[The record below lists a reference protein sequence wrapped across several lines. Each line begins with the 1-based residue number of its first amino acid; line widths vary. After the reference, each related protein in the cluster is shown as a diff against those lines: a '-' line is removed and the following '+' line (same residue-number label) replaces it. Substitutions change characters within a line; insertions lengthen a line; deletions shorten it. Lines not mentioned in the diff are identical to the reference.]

1 MRLAVCGCLAISLV
15 YVAPAAAITLSSKE
29 WNAFSCVLK
38 KARTMGNPEVAA
50 NFAID
55 ECPTPGLTEAQKKR
69 VVDLV
74 IRRLMRESGL
84 KCIGTGCG
92 DGE

>member
-1 MRLAVCGCLAISLV
+1 MRLVLSVCLSLGLAYVTPASAV
-15 YVAPAAAITLSSKE
+15 TLSNKE
-29 WNAFSCVLK
+29 WKIFSCVLK
-38 KARTMGNPEVAA
+38 NARPMGNPEVAA

-55 ECPTPGLTEAQKKR
+55 ECPTQGLTKAQKER

-74 IRRLMRESGL
+74 IRRLMRERGL

-92 DGE
+92 DGQ

>member
-1 MRLAVCGCLAISLV
+1 MRLAVYGCLAISLV

-55 ECPTPGLTEAQKKR
+55 ECPTSGLTEAQKKR

-74 IRRLMRESGL
+74 IGRLMRERGL

>member
-1 MRLAVCGCLAISLV
+1 MRLVLAVCLSLGLV
-15 YVAPAAAITLSSKE
+15 YSGPAGAITLSNKE
-29 WNAFSCVLK
+29 WKTFSCVLK

-55 ECPTPGLTEAQKKR
+55 ECPTQGLTKAQKER

>member
-1 MRLAVCGCLAISLV
+1 MRLILSACISFSLV

-29 WNAFSCVLK
+29 WKAFSCVLK
-38 KARTMGNPEVAA
+38 RARSMGNPEVAA

-55 ECPTPGLTEAQKKR
+55 ECPTQGLTEAQKKR

-74 IRRLMRESGL
+74 IGRMMRERGL